1 MTFVALGL
9 AGLAVAA
16 LAATYP
22 FLPKP
27 PAKSAFDRAD
37 WVNRLFRLAGQADV
51 SGSDAVAKAARE
63 LIAAIVA
70 DKDEA

>member
-16 LAATYP
+16 LAAVYP
-22 FLPKP
+22 FLPKSS
-27 PAKSAFDRAD
+27 AKSAFDRAD

-70 DKDEA
+70 DKDKA